1 MKMLSYRW
9 HMLWFYL
16 REDGKIVGVYLYN
29 SMIPMLA
36 LLLFYIA
43 ICLFFQKKIRTRQ
56 ALGCYLLGS
65 YLLVVLQLAILS
77 RAADTRYRIDLRP
90 FATMGGGVRSLLYA
104 AENIV
109 MLVPFGLLLPVIW
122 ERFASWKRVAVGSFL
137 YSLSIE
143 ITQLVTHRGFFQTD
157 DLLMNTIGG
166 IVGYAIF
173 STFWAWRRKRK
184 SNKIRKGEGEKR
196 CENS

>member
-1 MKMLSYRW
+1 MLIYRW

-16 REDGKIVGVYLYN
+16 REDGKVVGVYLYN

-56 ALGCYLLGS
+56 AIGSYLLGS

-104 AENIV
+104 AENIA
-109 MLVPFGLLLPVIW
+109 MLVPFGLLLPVIS

-137 YSLSIE
+137 YSLLIE

-166 IVGYAIF
+166 IIGYAIF
-173 STFWAWRRKRK
+173 SIFLAWRRKRK

-196 CENS
+196 CENN